1 MDSKQ
6 SQLVAK
12 QMLLNIDTTM
22 KQLMTIRNEV
32 EKIVNNCSKLQSIQ
46 AGVSTPAL
54 SDGATDAIIVKV
66 LNQRAK
72 TLAKKNNY

>member
-6 SQLVAK
+6 IQLVAD
-12 QMLLNIDTTM
+12 QMLLNIDTTLG
-22 KQLMTIRNEV
+22 QLMTIRNDV
-32 EKIVNNCSKLQSIQ
+32 ERIKRDCSKLQSIQ

-54 SDGATDAIIVKV
+54 SDGIQNALIAKV

-72 TLAKKNNY
+72 TLAKKQH